1 MHAKVVLAGAALT
14 AVSMIPSCPAPIVG
28 GLIAGA
34 FGAELAG
41 NLIYIGLN
49 DNLKRS
55 PVDSSV
61 KARSAIGY
69 KSRRALG
76 YPGVSD
82 ESVQQCKD
90 SNSGKTDVKVT
101 QTEAHSYR
109 IDNVTPECMN
119 LAALFTEDSPPVPCG
134 SACLQYSNL
143 SESDNNALQGYIQEL
158 L

>member
-1 MHAKVVLAGAALT
+1 MHAKVVLAGAAL
-14 AVSMIPSCPAPIVG
+14 AAISMIPSCPAPVVG

-41 NLIYIGLN
+41 NLLYIGLN

-55 PVDSSV
+55 PVDGSV

-76 YPGVSD
+76 YPGVS
-82 ESVQQCKD
+82 EEAVQQCKD

-101 QTEAHSYR
+101 QTEE
-109 IDNVTPECMN
+109 NCK
-119 LAALFTEDSPPVPCG
+119 
-134 SACLQYSNL
+134 
-143 SESDNNALQGYIQEL
+143 
-158 L
+158 

>member
-76 YPGVSD
+76 YKSRRALGYPGVSD

-101 QTEAHSYR
+101 QTEAH
-109 IDNVTPECMN
+109 CK
-119 LAALFTEDSPPVPCG
+119 
-134 SACLQYSNL
+134 
-143 SESDNNALQGYIQEL
+143 
-158 L
+158 

>member
-1 MHAKVVLAGAALT
+1 MHAKVVLAGAALA
-14 AVSMIPSCPAPIVG
+14 AVSMIPSCPAPVVG

-41 NLIYIGLN
+41 NLLYIGLN

-55 PVDSSV
+55 PVDGSV

-101 QTEAHSYR
+101 QTEENCKFSSLTREQAEY
-109 IDNVTPECMN
+109 
-119 LAALFTEDSPPVPCG
+119 
-134 SACLQYSNL
+134 SAFFLTNIYSL
-143 SESDNNALQGYIQEL
+143 SNRQRDPRVYEPGCSVH
-158 L
+158 

>member
-61 KARSAIGY
+61 KARIAIGY
-69 KSRRALG
+69 KSRRALD

-101 QTEAHSYR
+101 QTEAH
-109 IDNVTPECMN
+109 CK
-119 LAALFTEDSPPVPCG
+119 
-134 SACLQYSNL
+134 
-143 SESDNNALQGYIQEL
+143 
-158 L
+158 